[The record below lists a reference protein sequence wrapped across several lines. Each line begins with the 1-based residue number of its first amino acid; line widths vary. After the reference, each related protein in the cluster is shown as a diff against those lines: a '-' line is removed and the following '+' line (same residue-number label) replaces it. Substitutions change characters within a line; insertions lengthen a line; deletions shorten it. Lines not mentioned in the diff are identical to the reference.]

1 MRNETLALAARLVP
15 CCAGA
20 LLLAYAVF
28 LAGDAT
34 AGELAPYP
42 DPDAPAPGF
51 ELKALDGKLHRLE
64 DYRGKVVLLNFWAS
78 WCPPCLVE
86 LPSMQRLAVRF
97 AEEPFAVILINVGES
112 PFKIAKFLQMLG
124 VRLTALVDP
133 ERETFRAWG
142 GSIFPTSYILD
153 AEGRVRYTVVG
164 PLEWD
169 GDEAA
174 AAVQNLLPRLQSG
187 PTRREPSRM
196 LAERSSS
203 FTPCSSSCRG
213 AKRSPLDKP
222 PSARYPTRP
231 NACPLD

>member
-1 MRNETLALAARLVP
+1 MRPVLSCT
-15 CCAGA
+15 GA
-20 LLLAYAVF
+20 LLLSFGAF
-28 LAGDAT
+28 LAQETT
-34 AGELAPYP
+34 AGELTQIPPP
-42 DPDAPAPGF
+42 DSPAPGF

-174 AAVQNLLPRLQSG
+174 AAVQTLLPRLQNG